1 MGTNKQTLAKT
12 PPSNI
17 TEPNALRVENQI
29 CLHLKKKK
37 KNLQTNS
44 FSYDFYNSPT
54 DINN

>member
-1 MGTNKQTLAKT
+1 MGINKQTLAKT

-17 TEPNALRVENQI
+17 TEPCIMSRKPDMPS
-29 CLHLKKKK
+29 LKEKKK

-44 FSYDFYNSPT
+44 LSYDFYNSPT